1 MIYNE
6 DRQFVNNKH
15 INIEVL
21 LNNNRE
27 CCVYRAAYSILL
39 LKHLSKQ
46 IDFDKFIDI
55 IQEYNE
61 YKDSQ
66 IQEGCKNIQMF
77 SEWFANYL
85 IENNLVSDDFPSY
98 EVFEDEIEW
107 NSELKE
113 SVAESLGKESNL
125 YRRLVE

>member
-1 MIYNE
+1 MSYSE

-15 INIEVL
+15 MDIEVL
-21 LNNNRE
+21 FNNNRE
-27 CCVYRAAYSILL
+27 CCIYRAAYSVHL

-55 IQEYNE
+55 IQAYNE
-61 YKDSQ
+61 YKDNQ
-66 IQEGCKNIQMF
+66 IQEGRKNIQMF
-77 SEWFANYL
+77 SEWFADYL

-113 SVAESLGKESNL
+113 SVAKSLGKESKL
-125 YRRLVE
+125 YNRLVE

>member
-1 MIYNE
+1 M
-6 DRQFVNNKH
+6 
-15 INIEVL
+15 L